1 MKQAFQAGSKALL
14 EITEALDNPEPGAE
28 IDELRRMYR
37 RTVAELQLEID
48 DFQVFWEQLRAH
60 APDMQADPALLE
72 LHKLVEQQRSI
83 IAEQEFALDRCLGGI
98 C

>member
-1 MKQAFQAGSKALL
+1 MRSAFVAGSKALL

-37 RTVAELQLEID
+37 RTVTEIELEIA
-48 DFQVFWEQLRAH
+48 DFDCFWEQVKNH
-60 APDMQADPALLE
+60 APDMQQDPSLQE
-72 LHKLVEQQRSI
+72 LHKLVEEQRSI
-83 IAEQEFALDRCLGGI
+83 IEQQEWAMDGCIGGV